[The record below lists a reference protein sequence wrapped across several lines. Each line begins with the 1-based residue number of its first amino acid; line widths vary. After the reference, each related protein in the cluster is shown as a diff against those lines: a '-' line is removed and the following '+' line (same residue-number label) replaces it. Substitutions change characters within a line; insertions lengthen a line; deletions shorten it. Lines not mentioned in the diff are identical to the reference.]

1 MDGVPVISRSSVPD
15 QVFQRLAREIV
26 SGRLAA
32 GDRLPAQRALAA
44 ELGVNMA
51 SVREGVKRLEQA
63 RLVDVRHGDGMRV
76 RDWRT
81 NGGLD
86 VLAQLAVRDGRLDPD
101 VARAV
106 FEARGV
112 LLAAAAGLAAER
124 RSGEQAKLLGSL
136 AAQLAA
142 EPDDDAAQGLDF
154 AFYAVLVEA
163 AGNLVFSL
171 ITNSIRDLYL
181 AGRELF
187 RPIVERR
194 AELAPLY
201 ERAARAIGDR
211 DAAAAEAAVERL
223 AAAQAARLLGTLS

>member
-1 MDGVPVISRSSVPD
+1 MVAVPTISRASVPD
-15 QVFQRLAREIV
+15 QVFHRLAREIV
-26 SGRLAA
+26 SGRLAP

-76 RDWRT
+76 RDWRAD
-81 NGGLD
+81 GGLD
-86 VLAQLAVRDGRLDPD
+86 VLAHHAARDGGLDPG
-101 VARAV
+101 VAHAV

-112 LLAAAAGLAAER
+112 LLSAAARLAAQR
-124 RSGEQAKLLGSL
+124 RSGAQVRLLASL
-136 AAQLAA
+136 AQQLAD

-171 ITNSIRDLYL
+171 ITNSIRELYL
-181 AGRELF
+181 ARRELF
-187 RPIVERR
+187 RPIVANR
-194 AELAPLY
+194 AELAPMY
-201 ERAARAIGDR
+201 ERAARAVAER
-211 DAAAAEAAVERL
+211 DAAGAEV
-223 AAAQAARLLGTLS
+223 

>member
-1 MDGVPVISRSSVPD
+1 MAAPPISRASVPD
-15 QVFQRLAREIV
+15 QVFHRLARDIV
-26 SGRLAA
+26 AGRFAP
-32 GDRLPAQRALAA
+32 GDRLPTQRALAA

-86 VLAQLAVRDGRLDPD
+86 VLVHLAARDGALDPA

-112 LLAAAAGLAAER
+112 LLAAAARLAADR
-124 RSGEQAKLLGSL
+124 RSGEQAKLLRSL
-136 AAQLAA
+136 AEQLAA
-142 EPDDDAAQGLDF
+142 EPDDDKAQGLDF

-171 ITNSIRDLYL
+171 VTNSIRDVYL
-181 AGRELF
+181 ARREVF
-187 RPIVERR
+187 RPIVTGR

-201 ERAARAIGDR
+201 ARAARAVGER
-211 DAAAAEAAVERL
+211 DAAGAEAAVERL
-223 AAAQAARLLGTLS
+223 AAVQAKRLLESLS

>member
-1 MDGVPVISRSSVPD
+1 VPD
-15 QVFQRLAREIV
+15 QVFHRLARDIV
-26 SGRLAA
+26 SGRLAP

-44 ELGVNMA
+44 ELRVNMA

-86 VLAQLAVRDGRLDPD
+86 VLAHLAAPDGRLDRE
-101 VARAV
+101 VAQAV

-112 LLAAAAGLAAER
+112 LLTAAARLAAGR
-124 RSGEQAKLLGSL
+124 RSSEQAKLLRSL
-136 AAQLAA
+136 AAQLAI

-181 AGRELF
+181 ARRELF
-187 RPIVERR
+187 RPIVARR
-194 AELAPLY
+194 AELGPLY
-201 ERAARAIGDR
+201 ERAARAVGER

-223 AAAQAARLLGTLS
+223 AAAQAARLLGRLG